1 MKRRHCL
8 IDRRLQ
14 TAEALFILLQPAELN
29 TLYLSPQLSVR
40 PVEVT
45 VMTRS
50 RGSWEGEGNW
60 RRRGIGGGGELG
72 GQQEG
77 SREGEKQQSWVGG
90 GWYERIAVTVRLRL
104 SCYQVFL
111 GVV

>member
-40 PVEVT
+40 LLFCLPVMVGW
-45 VMTRS
+45 
-50 RGSWEGEGNW
+50 RG
-60 RRRGIGGGGELG
+60 
-72 GQQEG
+72 
-77 SREGEKQQSWVGG
+77 
-90 GWYERIAVTVRLRL
+90 
-104 SCYQVFL
+104 
-111 GVV
+111 

>member
-14 TAEALFILLQPAELN
+14 TAEALFIRLQPADLN

-50 RGSWEGEGNW
+50 RGSWEGEGSWGRRDSSVRRDSWGRRDSWRRKGSW
-60 RRRGIGGGGELG
+60 RRRDTEVRNRSKVIV
-72 GQQEG
+72 
-77 SREGEKQQSWVGG
+77 S
-90 GWYERIAVTVRLRL
+90 GWWWWWWMV
-104 SCYQVFL
+104 
-111 GVV
+111 

>member
-50 RGSWEGEGNW
+50 TLSIKNIP
-60 RRRGIGGGGELG
+60 GIDHPV
-72 GQQEG
+72 
-77 SREGEKQQSWVGG
+77 SAHVG
-90 GWYERIAVTVRLRL
+90 V
-104 SCYQVFL
+104 
-111 GVV
+111 